1 MTDSR
6 GIPIWNYELS
16 LDRGGITSPDK
27 FFWSA
32 LTDSCWGAYRSWCAL
47 ALWFLDWVL
56 SFDWLHIVAAP
67 VLTTGDAMQSVVNR
81 IGAAGALLTITA
93 VVAVVWMMRGRWAT
107 GIWELSIALVIA
119 ALASGVFASPVRM
132 LAGENGVI
140 AQSQQWGLQLSAALA
155 DGGGSGGQS
164 ADQLRKAQAGRLV
177 DTFIRIPTQM
187 INFGQ
192 VLDGGKCESAY
203 TEVVKAGPYGADS
216 TIRDKINRCD
226 PVLGKYAASPS
237 ASMALGSLLFMPAS
251 VVILLLAIVLSG
263 SVIAAGCSAM
273 YQGLKAI
280 VTLVTGL
287 LPGGGRGSLLLTAA
301 EAVMALVIILFTTVF
316 LGIFLQVIQAVFKSG
331 AGDAVPKTFVIVDVL
346 LLVGVFI
353 YRRQRQRFK
362 EAAARMAEWMAKR
375 PGQGVR
381 PTRLP
386 AQQHGPG
393 LGSTA
398 AGVARSAVSLAQ
410 LRAMRARA
418 RNTGNTYNLDARR
431 QAVIV
436 EGHPGGGG
444 GGGPVDIGPV
454 DTGPPPTGPGHRP
467 GGGGLKRI
475 PARKD

>member
-1 MTDSR
+1 
-6 GIPIWNYELS
+6 
-16 LDRGGITSPDK
+16 
-27 FFWSA
+27 
-32 LTDSCWGAYRSWCAL
+32 
-47 ALWFLDWVL
+47 
-56 SFDWLHIVAAP
+56 
-67 VLTTGDAMQSVVNR
+67 
-81 IGAAGALLTITA
+81 
-93 VVAVVWMMRGRWAT
+93 
-107 GIWELSIALVIA
+107 
-119 ALASGVFASPVRM
+119 
-132 LAGENGVI
+132 
-140 AQSQQWGLQLSAALA
+140 
-155 DGGGSGGQS
+155 
-164 ADQLRKAQAGRLV
+164 
-177 DTFIRIPTQM
+177 
-187 INFGQ
+187 
-192 VLDGGKCESAY
+192 
-203 TEVVKAGPYGADS
+203 
-216 TIRDKINRCD
+216 
-226 PVLGKYAASPS
+226 
-237 ASMALGSLLFMPAS
+237 MALGSLLFMPAS

-263 SVIAAGCSAM
+263 SVIAAGCYAM

-410 LRAMRARA
+410 LRAMRASA

-436 EGHPGGGG
+436 AGHPGGGG

-454 DTGPPPTGPGHRP
+454 DTGPPPSGPGGRP
-467 GGGGLKRI
+467 GGGPRGPLGGPSGGLKRI
-475 PARKD
+475 PARKDTVVGTVVRVGTSTALAAATGGASAAATGAARVATAGKAANTARQLTRAAVQARLALPPGPTPTSPQPRGPIPLPAARSTPAQPQPRRPAGAVDRSGAAEGQVVAGTVLPAKPTGPLRARPRPPGRATGAAPHAAAPRPPRAGQVSEGGES